1 VKYRLLSKEQ
11 FEALNKEFA
20 TFLATQEITKQ
31 DWELIKQNE
40 SDKVQRQLENF
51 SDLVWEEV
59 LGKTKYLEHY
69 SADSINLFYCQPE
82 QMERIVVRVE
92 KKGVNLLDKE
102 DFNWFIDNSNDKS
115 IQYFKGT
122 KPYTAPRNEEIFKL
136 IEQGAVLADG
146 KLFKAIHQ
154 ILNSKK

>member
-1 VKYRLLSKEQ
+1 
-11 FEALNKEFA
+11 
-20 TFLATQEITKQ
+20 
-31 DWELIKQNE
+31 
-40 SDKVQRQLENF
+40 
-51 SDLVWEEV
+51 
-59 LGKTKYLEHY
+59 
-69 SADSINLFYCQPE
+69 
-82 QMERIVVRVE
+82 MERIVVRVE